1 MNLAAVIAA
10 LQSYVSQHPTGGAA
24 CILLPANDKSIT
36 RSDFRAIT
44 EAEVRDEEVII
55 AMGEPIFTTSPNV
68 RMSASELLKQLVELS
83 DWSKRW
89 VAISRGVEKIDEDCS
104 IDFHDPVRN
113 TGVVTAPE
121 GETFLLIAELPK
133 AP

>member
-1 MNLAAVIAA
+1 VNLGAIIAA

-24 CILLPANDKSIT
+24 CILLPANEKSIV

-44 EAEVRDEEVII
+44 QAEVRDDEIVI
-55 AMGEPIFTTSPNV
+55 AMGEPIFTTSPNDGI
-68 RMSASELLKQLVELS
+68 SASELLKQLVELS

-113 TGVVTAPE
+113 TGVLTAPE

>member
-1 MNLAAVIAA
+1 VNLAAVIAG

-36 RSDFRAIT
+36 RNDFRAIT
-44 EAEVRDEEVII
+44 QAEVRDDEIVI
-55 AMGEPIFTTSPNV
+55 AMGEPIFTTSSNV
-68 RMSASELLKQLVELS
+68 RISASELLKQLVELS

-89 VAISRGVEKIDEDCS
+89 VSISRGLEKIDDDCS

-113 TGVVTAPE
+113 TGIVTAPD

-133 AP
+133 D

>member
-1 MNLAAVIAA
+1 LNLAAVIAA

-24 CILLPANDKSIT
+24 CILLPANNDPIT
-36 RSDFRAIT
+36 RRDFRAIT
-44 EAEVRDEEVII
+44 QAEVRDDEVVI
-55 AMGEPIFTTSPNV
+55 AMGEPISTSSPNFRV
-68 RMSASELLKQLVELS
+68 SASELLEQLVELP

-89 VAISRGVEKIDEDCS
+89 VAIARGLEKIDEDCS

-113 TGVVTAPE
+113 TGIVATPD

>member
-1 MNLAAVIAA
+1 VNLAAVIAA

-24 CILLPANDKSIT
+24 CILLANDKSIN
-36 RSDFRAIT
+36 RNDFRAI
-44 EAEVRDEEVII
+44 AQADVRDDEVVI

-68 RMSASELLKQLVELS
+68 GISASELLKQLVELS

-89 VAISRGVEKIDEDCS
+89 ITISRGLEKIDEDCS

-113 TGVVTAPE
+113 TGIVTGPE
-121 GETFLLIAELPK
+121 GETFLLIAELSKTP
-133 AP
+133 

>member
-1 MNLAAVIAA
+1 VNLTAVIAA
-10 LQSYVSQHPTGGAA
+10 LQTYVSEHPTGGAA

-44 EAEVRDEEVII
+44 RAEVRDEEVVI
-55 AMGEPIFTTSPNV
+55 AMGEPIFATSPNV
-68 RMSASELLKQLVELS
+68 RISAPELLKQLVALS

-89 VAISRGVEKIDEDCS
+89 VAISRGVEKIDEDSS